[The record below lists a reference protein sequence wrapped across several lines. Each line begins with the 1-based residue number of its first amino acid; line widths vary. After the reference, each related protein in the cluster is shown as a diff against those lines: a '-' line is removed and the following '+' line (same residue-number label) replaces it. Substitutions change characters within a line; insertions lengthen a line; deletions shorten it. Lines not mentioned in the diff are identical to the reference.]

1 MLALAT
7 PLLAQRGTG
16 TITGQVIDRQTTR
29 PLVGA
34 QVRVTGTDRGA
45 LTGEGGAYRITGV
58 EAGNVTV
65 AAQRIGY
72 AAVSRAVTV
81 TPDGTTT
88 ADFGLTVSVT
98 TLDQVIVTATGQS
111 ERKRESGV
119 TTATIDGTQ
128 IVKAAVSTFADV
140 LSSRSPGVV
149 VQQAAGESG
158 AGARI
163 RIRGS
168 NSISLS
174 NDPLIIVD
182 GIRVDNTANSTA
194 IGTGGQ
200 QPSRYND
207 INPENIASIEII
219 KGPAA
224 SSLYG
229 TAASNGVIQITTK
242 KGRVGRT
249 RWETYAE
256 YGKLRDVNDYPVNYR
271 SFGKTPAGALV
282 TNCSLIARTSTAA
295 TRCVAVDSTITN
307 FPLEAAN
314 MIDDGNRRIA
324 GLSASGG
331 SDVATYFLSGEYQK
345 EQNVIA
351 LNGLQRLNIRTN
363 LRGQLARNLD
373 ANVSIGYTNS
383 DLRRP
388 QNDNNAFGVVSGSLL
403 GKAADCGPGGLA
415 ARHAALCGTDTLSR
429 GYFNANLD
437 PKAFFNINTRQR
449 VQRLTGGVTSNW
461 TPISW
466 LSFNG
471 TFGADIDHRSDTETL
486 PPAVLAYSVNTL
498 DGYRG
503 VYRAQV
509 YNYTSSLNGQ
519 AVWTPTPDIK
529 AHDDTRHAVHGRL
542 PGAHRCLRCEA
553 ARRDG
558 LAGRDERALLDQR
571 ADVGRPHARL
581 PRPRAV
587 RVARQGVPHRRRAHR
602 SEQRLRYELSPDL
615 LSLRSAAPGCSS
627 EEEFFP
633 KVDAISSLRLRAAV
647 GSAGQNPGYL
657 AAERTYSPVAVV
669 AAGTDFPGFTVGGA
683 GNPNLKPEK
692 STEFE
697 GGFDLGLLGDRVNLE
712 YTHYN
717 KITKDALVNVNLAP
731 SLGSSPSR
739 FQNLGQVRNYG
750 DEVLVRIAAVDRRN
764 VTLDFTASGSWNT
777 NHLDDLGVDA
787 LGNPIP
793 PVFFNGSTQVFKTGF
808 PLGAYFVKPIVSFA
822 DNNGDGLIGCPTG
835 PGTPA
840 CEVTLGDSAGF
851 RGTPFPKMELS
862 FSPQLALGSMIR
874 VSATFDHRNGQ
885 KLFNNT
891 SILSRGEHRQ
901 RCGGTD
907 AVRRQSGGTGRC

>member
-1 MLALAT
+1 MVGFRSLLAGTAMLALAT
-7 PLLAQRGTG
+7 PLLAQRSTG
-16 TITGQVIDRQTTR
+16 TIAGQVIDRQTQR

-34 QVRVTGTDRGA
+34 QVRVAGTDRGA

-58 EAGNVTV
+58 QAGSVTV

-72 AAVSRAVTV
+72 AAVSRTVTV

-119 TTATIDGTQ
+119 NTATIDGSQ

-182 GIRVDNTANSTA
+182 GIRVDNSANSTA

-249 RWETYAE
+249 KWETYAE

-282 TNCSLIARTSTAA
+282 TNCSLIARVSTAA
-295 TRCVAVDSTITN
+295 TRCVGVDSTITN
-307 FPLEAAN
+307 FPLEVAN

-415 ARHAALCGTDTLSR
+415 ARYPGLCGARYAEPRLLQRQSRSEGVLQHQHAPEGAAVDRRGDEQLDPTLLAELQRHLRSRHRPPLGHRDPAPGRARVQPEHARREPRCVSRSGLQLHIQSERAGGVVTDT
-429 GYFNANLD
+429 G
-437 PKAFFNINTRQR
+437 RQ
-449 VQRLTGGVTSNW
+449 
-461 TPISW
+461 
-466 LSFNG
+466 
-471 TFGADIDHRSDTETL
+471 
-486 PPAVLAYSVNTL
+486 
-498 DGYRG
+498 
-503 VYRAQV
+503 
-509 YNYTSSLNGQ
+509 
-519 AVWTPTPDIK
+519 
-529 AHDDTRHAVHGRL
+529 AHDDARHTVHGRL

-581 PRPRAV
+581 PRPRAA
-587 RVARQGVPHRRRAHR
+587 RVARQGVPHRRRTHR
-602 SEQRLRYELSPDL
+602 SEQRLRDELSPDL
-615 LSLRSAAPGCSS
+615 LSLPQQLLGAQRGRVLPEGRRDLVAAAPRC
-627 EEEFFP
+627 
-633 KVDAISSLRLRAAV
+633 L
-647 GSAGQNPGYL
+647 
-657 AAERTYSPVAVV
+657 
-669 AAGTDFPGFTVGGA
+669 
-683 GNPNLKPEK
+683 
-692 STEFE
+692 
-697 GGFDLGLLGDRVNLE
+697 
-712 YTHYN
+712 
-717 KITKDALVNVNLAP
+717 
-731 SLGSSPSR
+731 
-739 FQNLGQVRNYG
+739 
-750 DEVLVRIAAVDRRN
+750 
-764 VTLDFTASGSWNT
+764 
-777 NHLDDLGVDA
+777 
-787 LGNPIP
+787 
-793 PVFFNGSTQVFKTGF
+793 
-808 PLGAYFVKPIVSFA
+808 
-822 DNNGDGLIGCPTG
+822 
-835 PGTPA
+835 
-840 CEVTLGDSAGF
+840 GF
-851 RGTPFPKMELS
+851 RGTES
-862 FSPQLALGSMIR
+862 RAISPPSGRTPPSRSSRPAPTSPASPSVARAIR
-874 VSATFDHRNGQ
+874 
-885 KLFNNT
+885 T
-891 SILSRGEHRQ
+891 SSR
-901 RCGGTD
+901 
-907 AVRRQSGGTGRC
+907 RRAPRWKEDSTSDCSTTASISSTRTTTRSPRMHSST